1 MKKVV
6 KYFDSVYSF
15 TQYKVT
21 KDFKVEVGF
30 LDEHRLGILT
40 ADGQY
45 EVIVLPA
52 KGGDCKRQMI
62 YPLKINE

>member
-30 LDEHRLGILT
+30 ISDSRLGILS
-40 ADGQY
+40 ADGNY
-45 EVIVLPA
+45 ELVDLPA
-52 KGGDCKRQMI
+52 KGGDCRRVMLM
-62 YPLKINE
+62 PLKLNE